1 MTSIGNVYGEALYS
15 LACQE
20 RMSKAILQELT
31 ALEQS
36 FTQEPEFLRLLNT
49 PNLAKEERC
58 QILDDSFRGRIHGY
72 VLNFLKLLAEKG
84 YARHF
89 GDCCA
94 AYRNCYNEDNGIL
107 PVTAVTAAPLSE
119 SQQTALSQKLAA
131 VTGKTIQLQN
141 RVDETVLGGIRLD
154 YSGIRVDDT
163 LAHRLEDIRAKLK
176 ETVL

>member
-1 MTSIGNVYGEALYS
+1 MTKIGNVYGEALYS
-15 LACQE
+15 LACE
-20 RMSKAILQELT
+20 ESLSGVILQELG

-36 FTQEPEFLRLLNT
+36 FAQEPEFLRLLDA
-49 PNLAKEERC
+49 PNLTKEERC
-58 QILDDSFRGRIHGY
+58 QVLDDSFRGKIQGY
-72 VLNFLKLLAEKG
+72 VLNFLKLLAEKS

-94 AYRNCYNEDNGIL
+94 AYRNRYNEENGIL
-107 PVTAVTAAPLSE
+107 PVTAVTAVALSE
-119 SQQTALSQKLAA
+119 SQQTALSQKLAV
-131 VTGKTIQLQN
+131 VTGKTIRLQN